1 MYNRALSTHIRR
13 YNISS
18 LLNKPGVNIDPA
30 STPTPGCTTDFFLET
45 YELRLCVVSKL
56 SLSNPP
62 LAPAASPPG
71 ILDCL
76 SRVFI

>member
-1 MYNRALSTHIRR
+1 ME
-13 YNISS
+13 
-18 LLNKPGVNIDPA
+18 PA

-45 YELRLCVVSKL
+45 YELRLWVVSNL
-56 SLSNPP
+56 SLSHPPLATLAP